1 VPVPLPRSFRS
12 STRITIPMVS
22 HRVAD
27 ERMLSPAAP
36 HKACSLAASN
46 PSSPLPSFG
55 DAHPL
60 LPRSRQYT
68 RLNSAASRCR
78 VDTNERAYSSR
89 LCRWQHIQAASP
101 RNARDFDEQQ
111 QLEGLRRPM
120 TATTRKASS
129 SSLELKLLGIITQ
142 AQGRAQNS
150 PRIAPAPGVY
160 GF

>member
-1 VPVPLPRSFRS
+1 
-12 STRITIPMVS
+12 MVS

-120 TATTRKASS
+120 TATTRKVRVVVRQPRHLRRLPVRVRDGSS
-129 SSLELKLLGIITQ
+129 QRLTT
-142 AQGRAQNS
+142 
-150 PRIAPAPGVY
+150 
-160 GF
+160 